1 MQIGNRFKIGK
12 QRKNNFNNQKNTAS
26 DKNNIFGI
34 FIIKFKSRLLFNSLT
49 AFIGGVMKIFE
60 NESNLLSTFPSKPIM
75 IIFTNR
81 KTKQTVNTPPKIP
94 VRTLVILLLFIVI
107 KNLVN
112 NKSWSALCF
121 HINLSDVFAYN
132 ADCKELKSSDCPN

>member
-1 MQIGNRFKIGK
+1 MNMELIQTFKKSYFLKMSNDKHLIAQVNSSQIN
-12 QRKNNFNNQKNTAS
+12 
-26 DKNNIFGI
+26 
-34 FIIKFKSRLLFNSLT
+34 
-49 AFIGGVMKIFE
+49 IFE

-107 KNLVN
+107 KNFVN

-132 ADCKELKSSDCPN
+132 TDCKELKSSDCPN